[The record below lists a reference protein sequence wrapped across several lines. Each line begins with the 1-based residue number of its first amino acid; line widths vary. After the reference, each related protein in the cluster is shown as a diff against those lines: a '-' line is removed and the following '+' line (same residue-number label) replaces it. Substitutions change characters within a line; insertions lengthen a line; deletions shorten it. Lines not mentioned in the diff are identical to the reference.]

1 MRTTV
6 LFVSLC
12 LLSISALP
20 AAESRRQRIEPEGL
34 FDHPAYTHLIT
45 VEGNWKT
52 LYVAGQIS
60 VDENFNCVGRGDWRA
75 QYLKVVENLR
85 IALKAGGATFSD
97 ITYIRRFVTDM
108 GAYFAMLRKESNPVP
123 DYFQGQP
130 PASTLIG
137 VTALADECF
146 LMEID
151 AIAAVPA
158 E

>member
-1 MRTTV
+1 MRITV
-6 LFVSLC
+6 LSVLLC
-12 LLSISALP
+12 LLSISSLS

-34 FDHPAYTHLIT
+34 FDHPAYTHLVT

-75 QYLKVVENLR
+75 QYLQVMENLK
-85 IALKAGGATFSD
+85 IALNAGGATFSD
-97 ITYIRRFVTDM
+97 ITYIRRFVTDI

-146 LMEID
+146 LMEFD

>member
-1 MRTTV
+1 MRITV
-6 LFVSLC
+6 LSVLLC
-12 LLSISALP
+12 LLSISSLS

-34 FDHPAYTHLIT
+34 FDHPAYTHLVT

-75 QYLKVVENLR
+75 QYLQVMEKDCTECRWCNVLR
-85 IALKAGGATFSD
+85 YHLHSALCH
-97 ITYIRRFVTDM
+97 RHWRL
-108 GAYFAMLRKESNPVP
+108 MLRKESNPVP

-146 LMEID
+146 LMEFD